1 MKIEEAKKCY
11 YACIYCLEFPNGKKY
26 VGKTKN
32 LSSRIGLYLRFGGS
46 NKLLSEA
53 ISEFG
58 WDNVEI
64 RVLSRIDCKDKID
77 LDVCLSI
84 LEIKYIREVGSL
96 SPNGCNISL
105 GGECLGIP
113 VSSLTTDKDAIKRF
127 SDGSKA
133 VLLYD
138 KQGELVNEFPS
149 IARMSYDLSLDED
162 LIRGLIDKKKLLNGK
177 WYLRKKKYDY
187 APKCIEVD
195 PPFVCENVIY
205 KDVVVERERIRYKDV
220 IVRREVEKI
229 IEKERKVTKKQHIL
243 RYDMNGDFCGEYDS
257 MKDACRS
264 FTSSASGI
272 ACGVYRNGYIL
283 FKKGDGEIP
292 QKIEPYHVLKN
303 KVMGDYYRPASELE
317 DKSKRVKPVKESMS
331 KKRGRPKNI
340 STEETTSLR
349 VYGKYTNI
357 NNVFKV
363 EQYDL
368 NGVLVAT
375 YDSIRDASS
384 DTGINY
390 ANIWA
395 CVMGRTKKAH
405 GFVWKRAD

>member
-1 MKIEEAKKCY
+1 MKIEEAKKYY

-26 VGKTKN
+26 VGKTKD
-32 LSSRIGLYLRFGGS
+32 LSSRMGLYLRFENT

-58 WDNVEI
+58 WDNI
-64 RVLSRIDCKDKID
+64 DISVLSRVDCKDRVD
-77 LDVCLSI
+77 LELCLSL

-96 SPNGCNISL
+96 SPNGYNISF
-105 GGECLGIP
+105 GGEILGIP
-113 VSSLTTDKDAIKRF
+113 IDCLTTDKDVVK
-127 SDGSKA
+127 SLTGSSKC
-133 VLLYD
+133 VLCYD
-138 KQGELVNEFPS
+138 LEGNFVKEYPS
-149 IARMSYDLSLDED
+149 IANMAYDFGIDEERISIC
-162 LIRGLIDKKKLLNGK
+162 LNTKKMFAEK
-177 WYLRKKKYDY
+177 WYLRVKRYDY
-187 APKCIEVD
+187 APQHIEVNM
-195 PPFVCENVIY
+195 PKCKERIVY
-205 KDVVVERERIRYKDV
+205 KDVIVERERIKNV
-220 IVRREVEKI
+220 VVRREVEKI
-229 IEKERKVTKKQHIL
+229 VEKERKITKKQHIL

-264 FTSSASGI
+264 FTSSASGVV
-272 ACGVYRNGYIL
+272 CGVYRSGYIL

-317 DKSKRVKPVKESMS
+317 DKAKRIKPVKDSVS
-331 KKRGRPKNI
+331 KKCGSPKKI
-340 STEETTSLR
+340 STEEKTSLR
-349 VYGKYTNI
+349 VDGKYTNI

-368 NGVLVAT
+368 DGVLVAT
-375 YDSIRDASS
+375 HDSIRDASS